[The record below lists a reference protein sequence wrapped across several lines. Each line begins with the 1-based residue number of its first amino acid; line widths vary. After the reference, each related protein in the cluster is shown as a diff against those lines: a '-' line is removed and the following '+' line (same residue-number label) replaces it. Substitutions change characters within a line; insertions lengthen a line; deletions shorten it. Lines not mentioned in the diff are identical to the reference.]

1 MDKAKQIKD
10 LEDLYKAGGISYA
23 DLKLRCM
30 EIMQNEEAKHN
41 LFQLRGFGKDCERI
55 IRDVEIVEEQFH
67 LNRPPAK
74 AGLVNEFAKEFKTT
88 PPSQKIESIAL
99 RIALKFDK
107 EVCEFAIERKTKKV
121 YAFSLTHF
129 SENGCTVDYRFF
141 DETEEGLAREFA
153 KSNHPTGYQIMDF
166 SRILAMSDEEFE
178 RIVGST
184 RNAETVR
191 KYRQVMR
198 KKELEECAKK
208 LLESNPMYPVI
219 NRPLNKDYLKFRG
232 SLDEAEI

>member
-23 DLKLRCM
+23 GLKSGCM
-30 EIMQNEEAKHN
+30 EIMQNEEVERK

-55 IRDVEIVEEQFH
+55 IRDVEQV
-67 LNRPPAK
+67 K
-74 AGLVNEFAKEFKTT
+74 AGLVNEFFKEFNST
-88 PPSQKIESIAL
+88 PPSQDIESIAL
-99 RIALKFDK
+99 RIALRFDK

-121 YAFSLTHF
+121 YAFNLTHF
-129 SENGCTVDYRFF
+129 SETGCTVDHRFF
-141 DETEEGLAREFA
+141 DETEEDAAREFA
-153 KSNHPTGYQIMDF
+153 KSNHPTSFQTIDF
-166 SRILAMSDEEFE
+166 SCILAMPDEEFE
-178 RIVGST
+178 RIVGSMH
-184 RNAETVR
+184 NAETAR

-208 LLESNPMYPVI
+208 LLESDPMYPVI

-232 SLDEAEI
+232 LLDEAEKT